1 MFKELGEKINKYLS
15 ISKFQN
21 GYFELLIII
30 VNVYTEVVNV
40 YRKVFIKILKI
51 EDICLS
57 FCQKITSV

>member
-1 MFKELGEKINKYLS
+1 MIMMFKELGEKINKYLS

-40 YRKVFIKILKI
+40 YPEVFIG
-51 EDICLS
+51 
-57 FCQKITSV
+57 F